1 MLPLQLLDPEL
12 KLTMKTILRILVSVI
27 AFAVAS
33 GATYVVIKKR
43 NAPKPV
49 NTVSSVKPRDTIE
62 GISGPTE
69 GETVTLPTLTTPKG
83 EKVNLGNLKE
93 ERVLCVFVS
102 SQCSGCVRNLDL
114 WKDLNRESGK
124 HGAAFYLIDITDDS
138 SELERFSS
146 AYQLQE
152 MPLLYDPEQKI
163 GARLKVGFVP
173 QYVLFA
179 RTGQVIHRWDGIRP
193 YEKQGDASQLA
204 KFFDSH

>member
-1 MLPLQLLDPEL
+1 
-12 KLTMKTILRILVSVI
+12 MKTILRILVSVI

-49 NTVSSVKPRDTIE
+49 KAVKHHKDTME
-62 GISGPTE
+62 GVSGPSE
-69 GETVTLPTLTTPKG
+69 GETVTLPTLKTRKG
-83 EKVNLGNLKE
+83 DNVNLANLKE

-114 WKDLNRESGK
+114 WKDLHLESGK
-124 HGAAFYLIDITDDS
+124 RATAFYLIDITDDS

-152 MPLLYDPEQKI
+152 LPLLYDPEQKI
-163 GARLKVGFVP
+163 GARLKIGFVP
-173 QYVLFA
+173 QYVLFT

-193 YEKQGDASQLA
+193 YEKQGDTSQLA
-204 KFFDSH
+204 EYFDAH